1 MRMACGI
8 CTGLAAS
15 VLAAVALTAQ
25 TRDEKI
31 EAPLVRA
38 ETHLVD
44 LTFSVRRVD
53 GSLVN
58 GLDREDFQVTEDG
71 VPQTI
76 VFFNKEAD
84 LPLTLGLIV
93 DASDSQSKFYKRHR
107 KDIEKFLQTVVRPQD
122 EVFSICFGNHLRL
135 TNDNTARTA
144 AVLDGLERFDKGERK
159 FPELAADDTREG
171 GTALFD
177 AVYYAIEQKLAQA
190 QGRRRAL
197 VLFTDGEENSS
208 AHDLLDAIDAARDH
222 DTLVF
227 AIRYTDEKESHT
239 AHAQQGTA
247 VLHHLATETG
257 GVDYDALHTDIGAA
271 FEQIAENLR
280 SLYSIGYHSTHNRHD
295 GSFHRVL
302 ITTKDESY
310 TVHARTGY
318 YAR

>member
-1 MRMACGI
+1 MRLAYGI
-8 CTGLAAS
+8 CTGLAAAILA
-15 VLAAVALTAQ
+15 LAAKAQ
-25 TRDEKI
+25 TPEQKM

-38 ETHLVD
+38 ETHLVN
-44 LTFSVRRVD
+44 LTFSVRKAD
-53 GSLVN
+53 GTLVS
-58 GLDREDFQVTEDG
+58 GLNREDFEVAEDG

-76 VFFNKEAD
+76 AFFNKEAD

-93 DASDSQSKFYKRHR
+93 DASDSQSKFYKQHR
-107 KDIEKFLQTVVRPQD
+107 KDIEKFLRTVVRPQD

-135 TNDNTARTA
+135 TSDSTASTA
-144 AVLDGLERFDKGERK
+144 AVLDGLERFDKGDRK
-159 FPELAADDTREG
+159 FPELTVDDTREG

-177 AVYYAIEQKLAQA
+177 AVYFAIEEKIAQA
-190 QGRRRAL
+190 QGRRKAL

-208 AHDLLDAIDAARDH
+208 AHDLLDAIDAARDQ
-222 DTLVF
+222 DTLLF
-227 AIRYTDEKESHT
+227 AIRYTNEKESHG
-239 AHAQQGTA
+239 AHARQGIA

-257 GVDYDALHTDIGAA
+257 GLDYDALHTNISEA

-295 GSFHRVL
+295 GSFHRVA
-302 ITTKDESY
+302 ITTRDSDD